1 MRPLQAKCITPLRC
15 SGQPGTM
22 KYAGPATGPGAA
34 TRPDIIS
41 RGANKS
47 QQACSRLWTSKTWTG
62 DKGGGARHC
71 Q

>member
-1 MRPLQAKCITPLRC
+1 MMPLQAKCITPLRC

-41 RGANKS
+41 RGANHKYEPTGL
-47 QQACSRLWTSKTWTG
+47 QQAL
-62 DKGGGARHC
+62 D
-71 Q
+71 